1 MQVERLSRR
10 QSGGLRVAMRGP
22 ECLEW
27 RGKLQQELK
36 ARRERRGLREKVE
49 GRGEGGDDGRKG
61 EEGDDGRK
69 ERWDVG

>member
-1 MQVERLSRR
+1 
-10 QSGGLRVAMRGP
+10 MRDP

-49 GRGEGGDDGRKG
+49 GGGGGDDGRKG
-61 EEGDDGRK
+61 EGDDGRK

>member
-1 MQVERLSRR
+1 
-10 QSGGLRVAMRGP
+10 MRDP

-36 ARRERRGLREKVE
+36 ARRGRRGLRELVE
-49 GRGEGGDDGRKG
+49 GGKG
-61 EEGDDGRK
+61 EIGRERERGRGGDDGRK

>member
-1 MQVERLSRR
+1 
-10 QSGGLRVAMRGP
+10 MRGP

-36 ARRERRGLREKVE
+36 ARRERRGLREEVE

-61 EEGDDGRK
+61 EGKMMGGRK
-69 ERWDVG
+69 DGTWGRKS